1 MRLFI
6 AIQLN
11 DEMKDALEAMQNYM
25 RSRGV
30 KGNYTKRDNLHLT
43 LAFIGEFDDPQ
54 MVLEAIERAKLRP
67 FDIALA
73 GTGSFR
79 SLWWAGIDGGM
90 ALQSFVKRLRREL
103 DNAGVPYD
111 HKKFSPHITL
121 IRRPECRGTDT
132 AQDILAALTDTKE
145 IRMTADHVS
154 LMRSDRGE
162 HGMIYTELKPDQVE
176 RN

>member
-6 AIQLN
+6 ALQLN
-11 DEMKDALEAMQNYM
+11 DEMKDVLEAMQDHM

-54 MVLEAIERAKLRP
+54 AVLDAIDRAKLRP
-67 FDIALA
+67 FDISLS
-73 GTGSFR
+73 GTGTFR

-90 ALQSFVKRLRREL
+90 ALQSFVRRLRREL
-103 DNAGVPYD
+103 DDAGIPYD

-121 IRRPECRGTDT
+121 IRKPECRGQEPERDV
-132 AQDILAALTDTKE
+132 LAALNDIPGCK
-145 IRMTADHVS
+145 MTVDHAS
-154 LMRSDRGE
+154 LMRSDRSE
-162 HGMIYTELKPDQVE
+162 RGMIYIYTEIT
-176 RN
+176 R